1 MQSRAEGDRG
11 MLGIT
16 LGVAMRTVIFG
27 IAALLTIGL
36 AADLAL
42 IQPDEVVAQLA
53 AKGPHP
59 AIFQV
64 GPNVM
69 YRGKHIPG
77 SVFAGPAARPE
88 GLELL
93 KQAVDKL
100 PRGGEIILYC
110 GCCPWGD
117 CPNVKPAMA
126 LLKEMGFTHAKAM
139 YVETGFAKDW
149 TDKGYPVEAGTPKQ

>member
-1 MQSRAEGDRG
+1 
-11 MLGIT
+11 
-16 LGVAMRTVIFG
+16 MRTVIFG
-27 IAALLTIGL
+27 IVALVTAGL

-42 IQPDEVVAQLA
+42 IQPGEVAAQLA
-53 AKGPHP
+53 SKGKPA

-64 GPNVM
+64 GPNLL

-77 SVFAGPAARPE
+77 SVYAGPAARPE

-100 PRGGEIILYC
+100 PRDREIILYC
-110 GCCPWGD
+110 GCCPWNN

-139 YVETGFAKDW
+139 YVETGFGKDW